1 MIRGRY
7 SHAYIANLCNLDFVT
22 VCLGETMNQESTKP
36 TLASLRIN
44 RDEPKSV
51 STSGP
56 KNSRTLLWV
65 TLGVAAL
72 AVAGYFYLGGSKS
85 AAEVQ
90 TAAVQRL
97 APASAQSLL
106 TATGYVVAQRAAA
119 VASKGTGRLEELR
132 VEEGDQVKAGDILAR
147 LEAADVNASLS
158 AARAAM
164 NEAEAGLGY
173 AEAQAREAKLRYD
186 RVTDLHAK
194 KLASDAEYDQA
205 RAAHE
210 SAVANVASA
219 SAGLKAAKANVEWA
233 DVQVENTIIRAPFDG
248 TVLTK
253 TADVGEVVA
262 PFASSASSRGA
273 VVTIADMS
281 SLEVEADV
289 SESNIQQI
297 HVDQPCLITLDA
309 LPAEPYRARVKKIVP
324 TADRSKA
331 TVMVKVSF
339 DQLDNRV
346 LPEMSAKVSFLPTD
360 VQTETVSTKTV
371 LTVPSAAI
379 MRRNGGQLVFVVKQ
393 GKVVSRNIETGQ
405 TYGGVVEVRSGVD
418 IGDVVVLAPPTDM
431 ADGDVVKLK
440 S

>member
-1 MIRGRY
+1 
-7 SHAYIANLCNLDFVT
+7 
-22 VCLGETMNQESTKP
+22 MNQEPTKP
-36 TLASLRIN
+36 SVASLRIH
-44 RDEPKSV
+44 RDEPSP
-51 STSGP
+51 TINSGP
-56 KNSRTLLWV
+56 RKSRTLLWV
-65 TLGVAAL
+65 GLVVIVLAAASFVL
-72 AVAGYFYLGGSKS
+72 YGSS
-85 AAEVQ
+85 GSTAEVQ
-90 TAAVQRL
+90 TGTVQRL

-132 VEEGDQVKAGDILAR
+132 VEEGDQVKAGDIIAR
-147 LEAADVNASLS
+147 LEADDVNASLS
-158 AARAAM
+158 ASKAVLGQ
-164 NEAEAGLGY
+164 AEAALGY
-173 AEAQAREAKLRYD
+173 ANAQAREAKLRYD
-186 RVTDLHAK
+186 RVTDLKDK

-210 SAVANVASA
+210 SALANVASA
-219 SAGLKAAKANVEWA
+219 EAGLNAAKANVEWA
-233 DVQVENTIIRAPFDG
+233 EVQVENTIIRAPFDG

-297 HVDQPCLITLDA
+297 RVDQPCLITLDA
-309 LPAEPYRARVKKIVP
+309 IPAEPYRAKVKKIVP

-339 DQLDNRV
+339 DQIDSRV
-346 LPEMSAKVSFLPTD
+346 LPEMSAKINFLPSGQSAED
-360 VQTETVSTKTV
+360 VSTKTV
-371 LTVPSAAI
+371 LTVPAAAI
-379 MRRNGGQLVFVVKQ
+379 VTRNGSQIVFVAKQ
-393 GKVVSRNIETGQ
+393 GRVSARTIETGQ

-418 IGDVVVLAPPTDM
+418 IGDVVVLTPPAGM
-431 ADGDVVKLK
+431 ADGDAVKLK

>member
-1 MIRGRY
+1 MSGNSGAKSSR
-7 SHAYIANLCNLDFVT
+7 A
-22 VCLGETMNQESTKP
+22 
-36 TLASLRIN
+36 TLWAGL
-44 RDEPKSV
+44 V
-51 STSGP
+51 
-56 KNSRTLLWV
+56 V
-65 TLGVAAL
+65 VAAATIIYVL
-72 AVAGYFYLGGSKS
+72 YGTS
-85 AAEVQ
+85 ASTTEVQ
-90 TAAVQRL
+90 TGTVQRL

-132 VEEGDQVKAGDILAR
+132 VEEGDQVKAGDIIAR
-147 LEAADVNASLS
+147 LEADDVNASLS
-158 AARAAM
+158 ASKAAVGQAAAAV
-164 NEAEAGLGY
+164 EVAK
-173 AEAQAREAKLRYD
+173 AQAREAKLRYD
-186 RVTDLHAK
+186 RVMDLKDK

-205 RAAHE
+205 RAANE
-210 SAVANVASA
+210 SSAANVASA
-219 SAGLKAAKANVEWA
+219 EAGLNAAKANVEWA
-233 DVQVENTIIRAPFDG
+233 EVQVENTIIRAPFDG

-297 HVDQPCLITLDA
+297 KVDQPCLITLDA
-309 LPAEPYRARVKKIVP
+309 IPAEPYRAKVKKIVP

-339 DQLDNRV
+339 DQIDNRV
-346 LPEMSAKVSFLPTD
+346 LPEMSAKVNFLPSG
-360 VQTETVSTKTV
+360 QSTEEVSTKTI
-371 LTVPSAAI
+371 LTVPSTAI
-379 MRRNGGQLVFVVKQ
+379 VSRNGSQVVFLAKQ
-393 GKVVSRNIETGQ
+393 GKVIARAIETGQ

-418 IGDVVVLAPPTDM
+418 IGDVVVLTPPEGM
-431 ADGDVVKLK
+431 SDGDAVKLK

>member
-1 MIRGRY
+1 M
-7 SHAYIANLCNLDFVT
+7 T
-22 VCLGETMNQESTKP
+22 EEPTKP
-36 TLASLRIN
+36 TVASLRIH
-44 RDEPKSV
+44 RDEPGP
-51 STSGP
+51 TLNSGP
-56 KNSRTLLWV
+56 RKSRTFLWV
-65 TLGVAAL
+65 GLVVIVLAAASFVL
-72 AVAGYFYLGGSKS
+72 YGSS
-85 AAEVQ
+85 GSTAEVQ
-90 TAAVQRL
+90 TGTVQRL

-132 VEEGDQVKAGDILAR
+132 VEEGDQVKAGDIIAR
-147 LEAADVNASLS
+147 LEADDVNASLS
-158 AARAAM
+158 ASKAALGQ
-164 NEAEAGLGY
+164 AEAALGY
-173 AEAQAREAKLRYD
+173 ANAQAREAKLRYD
-186 RVTDLHAK
+186 RVTDLKDK

-210 SAVANVASA
+210 SALANVASA
-219 SAGLKAAKANVEWA
+219 EAGLNAAKANVEWA
-233 DVQVENTIIRAPFDG
+233 EVQVENTIIRAPFDG

-297 HVDQPCLITLDA
+297 RVDQPCLITLDA
-309 LPAEPYRARVKKIVP
+309 IPAEPYRAKVKKIVP

-339 DQLDNRV
+339 DQIDSRV
-346 LPEMSAKVSFLPTD
+346 LPEMSAKINFLPSG
-360 VQTETVSTKTV
+360 QSAETVSTKTV
-371 LTVPSAAI
+371 LTVPAAAI
-379 MRRNGGQLVFVVKQ
+379 VTRNGAQIVFVAKQ
-393 GKVVSRNIETGQ
+393 GRVSARTIETGQ

-418 IGDVVVLAPPTDM
+418 IGDVVVLTPPDGM
-431 ADGDVVKLK
+431 ADGDAVKLK